1 MIKKGTELVS
11 SLSRL
16 TVILSVSILKLFF
29 KVIQLCKIVLL
40 LFGPIT
46 SFWWKKLWEKK
57 VNILE
62 KYAKAMQ
69 VMCFCI

>member
-1 MIKKGTELVS
+1 MIKKDTELVS

-29 KVIQLCKIVLL
+29 KVIQLRKIVLL

-46 SFWWKKLWEKK
+46 SF
-57 VNILE
+57 
-62 KYAKAMQ
+62 
-69 VMCFCI
+69 